1 MDPFYERA
9 AFREYKLASEDL
21 SRSLDIET
29 CTSNSY
35 RRHAELAA
43 DVLNTSSRKTDCK
56 AGCSY
61 CCHFKVEVR
70 AYELFLIMRHLKKAL
85 PQQAMSRFLK
95 SAATN
100 AERIRQLSR
109 EQHFGTNFEC
119 PFLQENQCRIYPVRP
134 YACRNF
140 HATNHYNCIVAYENP
155 YDLSIPDTFI
165 PELHAACQG
174 HKSGFE
180 KALAAKG
187 FDMRIYDMSTAFID
201 LSGDGDAR
209 KRYVKG
215 KRTFPRAI
223 IIETKEIS

>member
-1 MDPFYERA
+1 MNPIYERA
-9 AFREYKLASEDL
+9 AFREYTLATEDL
-21 SRSLDIET
+21 SRPLDVEN

-35 RRHAELAA
+35 LRHDTLTA
-43 DVLNTSSRKTDCK
+43 DVLNTTSRKTDCK

-70 AYELFLIMRHLKKAL
+70 AYELFLIMRYLKKAV
-85 PQQAMSRFLK
+85 PQQAMSSFLK

-100 AERIRQLSR
+100 AQSIRQLSR
-109 EQHFGTNFEC
+109 EQHFGTNLEC
-119 PFLQENQCRIYPVRP
+119 PFLREDQCRIYPVRP

-140 HATNHYNCIVAYENP
+140 HAANHYNCIVAFENP
-155 YDLSIPDTFI
+155 SDLSIPDTFI
-165 PELHAACQG
+165 PELHAAGQG

-187 FDMRIYDMSTAFID
+187 FDMRIYDMSTALID
-201 LSGDGDAR
+201 LFGDGDAR

-215 KRTFPRAI
+215 KRTFPHAI
-223 IIETKEIS
+223 IIETQEIF